1 MGEVNITSVIIDYY
15 RLDFDTNEDGFVSK
29 DEFTNNLKNDPN
41 IADDSIDPFTI
52 FDENKYGKLSNDEF
66 NNVMKESTPS
76 LDIGSEL
83 KSIIKLI
90 DGNGDD
96 ILSYDELSINHQYFT
111 DTFIK
116 ISKED
121 EGTNEEERTKDE
133 L

>member
-1 MGEVNITSVIIDYY
+1 MGTGLSEYYQDIIIDIIIDYY

-41 IADDSIDPFTI
+41 IADDSIDPFTT
-52 FDENKYGKLSNDEF
+52 FDENKDGKLSNDEF
-66 NNVMKESTPS
+66 NSVMKESTPS

-111 DTFIK
+111 DKFVK
-116 ISKED
+116 FSKED
-121 EGTNEEERTKDE
+121 EDN
-133 L
+133 